1 MTSSGQQQIF
11 LLCLA
16 AQSFLDESYKSL
28 FDSLGRAAQ
37 LKRAKTVNDAIQYLD
52 NNSPN
57 VILVTDEGLTETK
70 NKPVLEKV
78 QSYLQNGGLVI
89 FGLHFPNFTPMG
101 AFDNFFN
108 EQFGL
113 PWKHGAYH
121 RSDFQ
126 LNPSCTLPTM
136 VTKGSFPSAYSMK
149 VLHVKDARPDERI
162 FVPVPGAMKKSR
174 VFPPDHVDQAQAAVA
189 GAKFGNGF
197 VVCAG
202 DVNPGQESDQ
212 VILTLCGL

>member
-1 MTSSGQQQIF
+1 MTSSGQQQVF

-37 LKRAKTVNDAIQYLD
+37 LKRAKTVDGAIRYLD
-52 NNSPN
+52 NNSPK
-57 VILVTDEGLTETK
+57 VILVTDEGLTKTE

-101 AFDNFFN
+101 AFDKFFK

-113 PWKHGAYH
+113 PWKHGDYC
-121 RSDFQ
+121 RSNFQ

-136 VTKGSFPSAYSMK
+136 VTKGSFPSTYCMK
-149 VLHVKDARPDERI
+149 VLHVKDARPDEKI
-162 FVPVPGAMKKSR
+162 FVPVSGAMTQSH

-197 VVCAG
+197 VVYAG
-202 DVNPGQESDQ
+202 DVNPGQKSDQ
-212 VILTLCGL
+212 MILTLCGL